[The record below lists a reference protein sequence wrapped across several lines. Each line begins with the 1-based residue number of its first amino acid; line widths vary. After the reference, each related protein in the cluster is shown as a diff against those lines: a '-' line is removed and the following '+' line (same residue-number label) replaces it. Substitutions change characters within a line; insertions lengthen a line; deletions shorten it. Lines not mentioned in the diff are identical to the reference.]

1 MLRGRSIPEYRIT
14 VPAMRIPTSHPFLN
28 HPGTLAFAHR
38 GGAEGYPENS
48 LAAFRHA
55 VDLGYRYLETDVHAT
70 RDGVVLAFHD
80 STLDRVTDRS
90 GQVADLPWSEVSGAR
105 IAGREPIPLLSELL
119 EEFPEARINID
130 PKDDRVVEPLVE
142 LLHEHRAL
150 HRVCLGAFSDRRLAR
165 CRSLLGPSVCTS
177 AGPLATA
184 RLRLASLGI
193 PTGRPAALCLQVPV
207 RQYGI
212 PIVDRHLLRMA
223 HDRGLQVHVWTIDD
237 SGEMVRLLDL
247 GVDGIMTDHPGVL
260 RQVLIDRGDWYP

>member
-1 MLRGRSIPEYRIT
+1 MGFRLVPEYRIT
-14 VPAMRIPTSHPFLN
+14 VPEMRSPASHPFLD

-38 GGAEGYPENS
+38 GGAEEYPENS

-70 RDGVVLAFHD
+70 LDGVVLAFHD
-80 STLDRVTDRS
+80 NTLDRVTDRS
-90 GQVADLPWSEVSGAR
+90 GQIADLPWSEVSGAR

-130 PKDDRVVEPLVE
+130 PKDDRVVEPLVN
-142 LLHEHRAL
+142 LIRDHGAL

-165 CRSLLGPSVCTS
+165 CRSLLGPTVCTS
-177 AGPLATA
+177 AGPLAVA
-184 RLRLASLGI
+184 RLRLASLGF

-207 RQYGI
+207 RQSGI
-212 PIVDRHLLRMA
+212 PIVDRRLLRMA

-237 SGEMVRLLDL
+237 PGEMVRLLDL
-247 GVDGIMTDHPGVL
+247 GVDGIMTDHPRVL
-260 RQVLIDRGDWYP
+260 RQVLIERGDWYT